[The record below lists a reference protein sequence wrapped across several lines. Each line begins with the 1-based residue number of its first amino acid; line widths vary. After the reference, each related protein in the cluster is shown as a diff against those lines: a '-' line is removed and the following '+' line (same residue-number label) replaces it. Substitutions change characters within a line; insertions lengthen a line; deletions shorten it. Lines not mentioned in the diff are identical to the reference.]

1 MPSRDI
7 GVSFSSFTNC
17 VIRARLETLTG
28 MDLSTP
34 GLTLIDFTAAWCGPC
49 RQLAPVLEAVAT
61 TKNVRVVEVDVDHE
75 QLLAQQF
82 GVRSMPTVV
91 LWRDGR
97 EVGRFVGA
105 RPRAFVAGMVDRAL
119 AGDVAIAAP

>member
-1 MPSRDI
+1 MTI
-7 GVSFSSFTNC
+7 
-17 VIRARLETLTG
+17 
-28 MDLSTP
+28 STP

-49 RQLAPVLEAVAT
+49 RQLQPTLDALAKAYEIGL
-61 TKNVRVVEVDVDHE
+61 VEVDVDAD
-75 QLLAQQF
+75 QVTAQQF

-105 RPRAFVAGMVDRAL
+105 RPRNFVAGMIERAL
-119 AGDVAIAAP
+119 AGDVAIASP

>member
-1 MPSRDI
+1 
-7 GVSFSSFTNC
+7 
-17 VIRARLETLTG
+17 

-34 GLTLIDFTAAWCGPC
+34 GLTLLDFTAAWCAPC
-49 RQLAPVLEAVAT
+49 RQLKPVLQSLAADYRIRLAEI
-61 TKNVRVVEVDVDHE
+61 DVDHDP
-75 QLLAQQF
+75 LLAQQF
-82 GVRSMPTVV
+82 AVKAMPTVV

-105 RPRAFVAGMVDRAL
+105 PARKFVAGMIDRAL

>member
-1 MPSRDI
+1 
-7 GVSFSSFTNC
+7 
-17 VIRARLETLTG
+17 

-49 RQLAPVLEAVAT
+49 RQLAPVLEAVAA

-82 GVRSMPTVV
+82 GVRSKPTVV

>member
-1 MPSRDI
+1 
-7 GVSFSSFTNC
+7 
-17 VIRARLETLTG
+17 

-49 RQLAPVLEAVAT
+49 RQLAPVLEGVAAAA
-61 TKNVRVVEVDVDHE
+61 NVRVVEVDVDHE

-105 RPRAFVAGMVDRAL
+105 RPRAFVQGMVDRAL

>member
-1 MPSRDI
+1 
-7 GVSFSSFTNC
+7 
-17 VIRARLETLTG
+17 

-49 RQLAPVLEAVAT
+49 RLLAPVLEAVAEAR
-61 TKNVRVVEVDVDHE
+61 NIRVVEVDVDHE

-97 EVGRFVGA
+97 EVGRFGGA
-105 RPRAFVAGMVDRAL
+105 RPRAVVAGMVDRAL

>member
-1 MPSRDI
+1 
-7 GVSFSSFTNC
+7 
-17 VIRARLETLTG
+17 

-49 RQLAPVLEAVAT
+49 RQLAPVLEAVAAS
-61 TKNVRVVEVDVDHE
+61 KNIRVVEIDVDHE

>member
-1 MPSRDI
+1 
-7 GVSFSSFTNC
+7 
-17 VIRARLETLTG
+17 

-34 GLTLIDFTAAWCGPC
+34 GLTLIDFTAAWCVPC
-49 RQLAPVLEAVAT
+49 RQLTPVLQAVAAA
-61 TKNVRVVEVDVDHE
+61 KDLRLVEVDVDHDP
-75 QLLAQQF
+75 LLAQQF

-105 RPRAFVAGMVDRAL
+105 RPRAFVTGMVDRAL

>member
-1 MPSRDI
+1 
-7 GVSFSSFTNC
+7 
-17 VIRARLETLTG
+17 

-34 GLTLIDFTAAWCGPC
+34 GLTLLDFTAAWCGPC
-49 RQLAPVLEAVAT
+49 RQLKPVLESLATDYRIRVA
-61 TKNVRVVEVDVDHE
+61 EIDVDHD

-82 GVRSMPTVV
+82 AVKAMPTVV

-105 RPRAFVAGMVDRAL
+105 RPRKFVAGMIERAL

>member
-1 MPSRDI
+1 
-7 GVSFSSFTNC
+7 
-17 VIRARLETLTG
+17 

-34 GLTLIDFTAAWCGPC
+34 GLTLLDFTAAWCGPC
-49 RQLAPVLEAVAT
+49 RILTPVLRALAADYRIRLAEI
-61 TKNVRVVEVDVDHE
+61 DVDHE

-82 GVRSMPTVV
+82 AVKAMPTVV

-105 RPRAFVAGMVDRAL
+105 RPRKFVAGMIDRAL
-119 AGDVAIAAP
+119 AGDLAIAAP

>member
-1 MPSRDI
+1 
-7 GVSFSSFTNC
+7 
-17 VIRARLETLTG
+17 

-49 RQLAPVLEAVAT
+49 RQLTPVLQAVAAA
-61 TKNVRVVEVDVDHE
+61 KDLRLVDVDVDHDP
-75 QLLAQQF
+75 LLAQQF

-105 RPRAFVAGMVDRAL
+105 RPRAFVTGMVDRAL

>member
-1 MPSRDI
+1 
-7 GVSFSSFTNC
+7 
-17 VIRARLETLTG
+17 

-61 TKNVRVVEVDVDHE
+61 AKHVRVVEVDVAHE

>member
-1 MPSRDI
+1 
-7 GVSFSSFTNC
+7 
-17 VIRARLETLTG
+17 

-34 GLTLIDFTAAWCGPC
+34 GLTLLDFTAAWCGPC
-49 RQLAPVLEAVAT
+49 RQLEPVLEALATDYPIRVA
-61 TKNVRVVEVDVDHE
+61 EIDVDHDP
-75 QLLAQQF
+75 LLAQQF
-82 GVRSMPTVV
+82 AVKAMPTVV

-105 RPRAFVAGMVDRAL
+105 RPRRFVAGMIERAL

>member
-1 MPSRDI
+1 
-7 GVSFSSFTNC
+7 
-17 VIRARLETLTG
+17 

-61 TKNVRVVEVDVDHE
+61 AKHVRVVEVDVDHE

>member
-1 MPSRDI
+1 
-7 GVSFSSFTNC
+7 
-17 VIRARLETLTG
+17 

-49 RQLAPVLEAVAT
+49 RQLAPILEAVAAA
-61 TKNVRVVEVDVDHE
+61 KQVRVVEVDVDHE

>member
-1 MPSRDI
+1 
-7 GVSFSSFTNC
+7 
-17 VIRARLETLTG
+17 

-34 GLTLIDFTAAWCGPC
+34 GLTIIDFTAAWCGPC
-49 RQLAPVLEAVAT
+49 RQLTPTLDALAT
-61 TKNVRVVEVDVDHE
+61 DYKIPLVEVDVDVD
-75 QLLAQQF
+75 QLAAQQF

-105 RPRAFVAGMVDRAL
+105 RSRAFVAGMIERAL
-119 AGDVAIAAP
+119 AGDVAIASP